1 MIVCCKTKEKDK
13 QHIKMAGRQIQRYI
27 ALDVECVATGIRH
40 DAREV
45 CFVAV
50 IDNNETL
57 LFKKTVKPTKVIVN
71 HLTPLTGCKPGDL
84 DSGERLEYVIAEVK
98 DLLGPDVVLVGQG
111 VKSDIE
117 WLHLEEGKDYGGV
130 VELGEMF
137 KAYNSRYG
145 NYSYFSLQHEANT
158 LLRAGE

>member
-1 MIVCCKTKEKDK
+1 
-13 QHIKMAGRQIQRYI
+13 MAGRQMQRYI

-40 DAREV
+40 NAREV

-50 IDNNETL
+50 IDSDERL
-57 LFKKTVKPTKVIVN
+57 LLKKKVKPTKPIVSY
-71 HLTPLTGCKPGDL
+71 LTPLTGFKLGDL
-84 DSGERLEYVIAEVK
+84 DFGESLEDVIADVK
-98 DLLGPDVVLVGQG
+98 GLLGPEVILVGQG

-117 WLHLEEGKDYGGV
+117 WLHLKEGKDYGGV

-137 KAYNSRYG
+137 KTYNSRYR

-158 LLRAGE
+158 LLKAGEYPFF